1 MSGTQSLVF
10 LSLPELRNLCCVNL
24 FFPNSC
30 DETDSRNKQVKT
42 CRELVLLH
50 SDVVASPVLGNF
62 GGITVIMTLNPP
74 QRVFPA
80 ILQTCLSYSV
90 TARLAPKWNKAGQYL
105 IAGKDFLSDSGKRN
119 AVVLELSL
127 TETQLC
133 VSVEANTVRL
143 PPAVIKDFDIPAP
156 VVKNFFH
163 NNDAVLDIVMPNN
176 WCHVLPSMKKGQI
189 ISISRRIPQQSP
201 FQSYMEFQKQWNN
214 MYGYQ
219 LPSVSEEEVVY
230 CSVYFKP
237 IGDKLF
243 TYPLC
248 CIRTQPVQC
257 FPRVDLQGVLG
268 TFLSDLQAGL
278 ERVCG
283 FSVQMTCKPCYYSYE
298 LNRPDTQRFGSLPSN
313 VTTENSSRAVLNQL
327 PSSCPRDAG
336 QHHYSQCD
344 STGKQT
350 EKKKRSSLDSS
361 VDQKDWTSS
370 NLATQSSSSHTNVH
384 FTHIQSRSAL
394 PRPKLVPIFKNKSHT
409 RHVNVTEM
417 LAVKQQQGPEAQ
429 KRTAVIRPLSSTCLS
444 SSSRPHCFTPPASS
458 NQFSRPPALE
468 RITLPFSK
476 SKEKTNSGVNVIIP
490 TLPLVLMQPHIMPE
504 IPSNRGGDT
513 FESKPKRLKSVQ
525 DVEVYATS
533 NQLSKVSSAT
543 LQTWLK
549 SRGINVRSKE
559 KKEELVSKRCKLWE
573 KSFSKCSTISRKLRA
588 TRGTI
593 SLAVIVFSCPLQG
606 LGEGLSVSSSSEN
619 MCWSHACPATKYSTA

>member
-62 GGITVIMTLNPP
+62 GGITVIMTIAFYKSGIIQAFAHKHGLQLNPP

-248 CIRTQPVQC
+248 CIRTQP
-257 FPRVDLQGVLG
+257 
-268 TFLSDLQAGL
+268 
-278 ERVCG
+278 
-283 FSVQMTCKPCYYSYE
+283 
-298 LNRPDTQRFGSLPSN
+298 RFGSLPSN

-533 NQLSKVSSAT
+533 NQNISANNVEGNCADSLSKVSSAT

-559 KKEELVSKRCKLWE
+559 KKEELVSKVM
-573 KSFSKCSTISRKLRA
+573 KC
-588 TRGTI
+588 
-593 SLAVIVFSCPLQG
+593 
-606 LGEGLSVSSSSEN
+606 LSE
-619 MCWSHACPATKYSTA
+619 T

>member
-1 MSGTQSLVF
+1 MSGSGTQSLLF
-10 LSLPELRNLCCVNL
+10 LNLPDLRNLCCVNL
-24 FFPNSC
+24 FFSNSY
-30 DETDSRNKQVKT
+30 DETDLRNKQVKT

-50 SDVVASPVLGNF
+50 SDIVASPVLGHF
-62 GGITVIMTLNPP
+62 GGITVIMTIAFYKSGIIQAFAQKHGLQLNPS

-105 IAGKDFLSDSGKRN
+105 IAGKDFLSDSGKHN

-133 VSVEANTVRL
+133 VNVEANTVRL

-156 VVKNFFH
+156 VVKNFLH
-163 NNDAVLDIVMPNN
+163 SNDAVLDIVMTNN

-201 FQSYMEFQKQWNN
+201 FQSYMEFQTHWGN

-268 TFLSDLQAGL
+268 NFISDLQAAL
-278 ERVCG
+278 ESVCG
-283 FSVQMTCKPCYYSYE
+283 LSVQMTCKPCYYSYE
-298 LNRPDTQRFGSLPSN
+298 LTRPDPQRFGSLPAN

-327 PSSCPRDAG
+327 PSSWPRDAA
-336 QHHYSQCD
+336 QQRSSHCD

-350 EKKKRSSLDSS
+350 QMEKKSSLDSS
-361 VDQKDWTSS
+361 VGQKDWTSS
-370 NLATQSSSSHTNVH
+370 NLATQRSSSHTNVH
-384 FTHIQSRSAL
+384 FTHIQSQSAL
-394 PRPKLVPIFKNKSHT
+394 PRPKLVPVFRNRSHS

-417 LAVKQQQGPEAQ
+417 CAVKQQQGPDGP
-429 KRTAVIRPLSSTCLS
+429 KLTAVIRPLSSTCLS
-444 SSSRPHCFTPPASS
+444 SSSKPHCSTPPASS
-458 NQFSRPPALE
+458 NQFSRPPASE
-468 RITLPFSK
+468 RMTLPFSK
-476 SKEKTNSGVNVIIP
+476 SKVKTNNAIIP
-490 TLPLVLMQPHIMPE
+490 TLSLVQMQPHIMPE

-513 FESKPKRLKSVQ
+513 FESKPKRLKQSGQ

-533 NQLSKVSSAT
+533 NQLSKISSAT
-543 LQTWLK
+543 LQAWLK
-549 SRGINVRSKE
+549 SRGISVRSKD
-559 KKEELVSKRCKLWE
+559 KKEELVSKVM
-573 KSFSKCSTISRKLRA
+573 KC
-588 TRGTI
+588 
-593 SLAVIVFSCPLQG
+593 
-606 LGEGLSVSSSSEN
+606 LSE
-619 MCWSHACPATKYSTA
+619 T